1 MRKTLAAL
9 FVMFTA
15 LGAFAQPSITY
26 RYTKPIQNDTST
38 GTTQF
43 MLVGTNPNA
52 VLYSHTAAN
61 GYSGVCVDNCGTSG
75 AAVIAFAGIVQL
87 KVDGTT
93 TAGHYIL
100 RSSSVDGEGTDSG
113 ASTYPTSGGAVIGRV
128 IVASTGAANVSQVD
142 LFPPEIQPIPGTQTV
157 ASGSQ
162 AMGTSA
168 ISSGTCASV
177 VPASASG
184 VATTDI
190 IIATPSADPT
200 GVTGYAVAAGGSLYI
215 VAYPTA
221 NNVNFKVCNPT
232 SGSLTPA
239 ALTMNWKVVR

>member
-1 MRKTLAAL
+1 MRKTFAAL

-15 LGAFAQPSITY
+15 LCAFAQPSITY
-26 RYTKPIQNDTST
+26 RYTKPIQNDTAT

-52 VLYSHTAAN
+52 IIYSHTAAN
-61 GYSGVCVDNCGTSG
+61 GYTGVCVDNCGTSG

-93 TAGHYIL
+93 TAGHYVL

-113 ASTYPTSGGAVIGRV
+113 TSTYPITSGAVIGRV
-128 IVASTGAANVSQVD
+128 IVASTGAASVSQVD
-142 LFPPEIQPIPGTQTV
+142 LFPPEIQPIAGTQTIV
-157 ASGSQ
+157 SGSQ

-168 ISSGTCASV
+168 ISSGTCATV
-177 VPASASG
+177 INTTATG
-184 VATTDI
+184 VAATDAI
-190 IIATPSADPT
+190 QATPNADPT
-200 GVTGYAVAAGGSLYI
+200 GVTGYAVASGGSLYI
-215 VAYPTA
+215 VVWPTA
-221 NNVNFKVCNPT
+221 NTINWKVCNPT

-239 ALTMNWKVVR
+239 ALSMNYRVVR